1 MQQANLGLHPAP
13 KIAGTSGRASMSPG
27 SSSELRNNGALCTQG
42 LLNRKLGLQQR
53 PHSLR
58 LARGSRGQVWP
69 GVPQLEPGEE
79 KKGRKHQ
86 VACSALRHKGLRWKF
101 GGPLSRKRNKQT
113 DRRGIMP
120 NPAWTLAGTSSQQ
133 LSRVSSVPETVC
145 LGRSG
150 PAPCSRCPGPSSF
163 LEHVLHACVPGPLHV
178 SRVRRGTLSA
188 CRMRMQPGTPRP
200 PETVQIQ

>member
-1 MQQANLGLHPAP
+1 
-13 KIAGTSGRASMSPG
+13 MSRG
-27 SSSELRNNGALCTQG
+27 SASELQNNGALCTQG
-42 LLNRKLGLQQR
+42 LLDRKLGPQQQ

-86 VACSALRHKGLRWKF
+86 VACSALRRKGLRWKLR
-101 GGPLSRKRNKQT
+101 GPLSRKRNEQT
-113 DRRGIMP
+113 DRQGIMP

-133 LSRVSSVPETVC
+133 LSRVSSVPEAVC
-145 LGRSG
+145 LSRSG
-150 PAPCSRCPGPSSF
+150 PAPCSRCPGASSF

-178 SRVRRGTLSA
+178 SQVRRGNLASLQNEYAARDAKT
-188 CRMRMQPGTPRP
+188 T
-200 PETVQIQ
+200 